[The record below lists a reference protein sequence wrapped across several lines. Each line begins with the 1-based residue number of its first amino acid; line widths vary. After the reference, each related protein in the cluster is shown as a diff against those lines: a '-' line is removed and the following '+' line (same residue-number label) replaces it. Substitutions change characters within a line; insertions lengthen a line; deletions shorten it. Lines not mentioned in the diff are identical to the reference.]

1 MESLLN
7 IIMLTLALT
16 GLFTIVL
23 LVIAIVFFCIEFLKD

>member
-7 IIMLTLALT
+7 IIMLTLAVT

-23 LVIAIVFFCIEFLKD
+23 LGIAIVYLCIEFLKD